1 MLEDSNFTLF
11 YPMPLPTSESFP
23 FDPYLNVRG
32 LLQTH
37 YGLEHGE
44 EIYELL
50 LRTARGAAEKGQ
62 VPGIVFGEEG
72 GEFVGLEVEG

>member
-1 MLEDSNFTLF
+1 
-11 YPMPLPTSESFP
+11 MPLPTSESFP
-23 FDPYLNVRG
+23 FDPYLTVKG

-50 LRTARGAAEKGQ
+50 IRTASGAAGDGQ
-62 VPGIVFGEEG
+62 TPGIVFDEDG
-72 GEFVGLEVEG
+72 GEFVGVELEG